1 MEHLLKDSW
10 EDEDHSDFYRI
21 LRDLPMEEQSRLV
34 LMQASRL
41 TKIADHKDED
51 LLKAAESLIN
61 FWIIRYADSVSEKG
75 KADYLLDHIHQ
86 TLKEINKAGN

>member
-10 EDEDHSDFYRI
+10 KDDDHSDFYRI
-21 LRDLPMEEQSRLV
+21 LRELPKEEQSKLV
-34 LMQASRL
+34 LMQASKL

-61 FWIIRYADSVSEKG
+61 FWIIRYATSASDKG
-75 KADYLLDHIHQ
+75 KVDYLLNHIHQ
-86 TLKEINKAGN
+86 TLKEINSGGD